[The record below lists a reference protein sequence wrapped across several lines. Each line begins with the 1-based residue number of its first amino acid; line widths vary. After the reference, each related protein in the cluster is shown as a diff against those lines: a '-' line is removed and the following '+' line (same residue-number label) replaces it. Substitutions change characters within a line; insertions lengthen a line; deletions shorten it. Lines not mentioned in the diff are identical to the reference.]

1 MSRQEIDIGIQGNDG
16 TGDSIRD
23 SFRKVNEN
31 FTEIYAVF
39 GAGGTINFTALGDT
53 PDSYTNN
60 QIFITNDAGTAILA
74 KTLVGVGGVTID
86 QTSTPGTI
94 KLIGSQSNL
103 YADGAPRLGG
113 PLNVNNLAI
122 GNIPDPS
129 DSLVASFNSTYAS
142 LGISTTIGK
151 LAISKGYA
159 DSHYVGKGDGNQV
172 IGALNIR
179 SEPLSPEIADP
190 NYDPTLTGNYLA
202 TEALPRKSAV
212 YRGGDTMLGKL
223 TLSDHPSPVA
233 GFGTPNSADDK
244 QAATKFYVDNEVF
257 VSSTNLYV
265 RTDGDDT
272 QLKTPPGREG
282 RNWAHAYKTIS
293 AAALQ
298 AETLQGLANLEPGPY
313 RQKISYTISPNTYTS
328 TVQSVGLTG
337 GNSAV
342 QGYVD
347 AAALLTANKAFIQAE
362 TIAYINNKYVN
373 VFTYDQ
379 VKCQRDVGLI
389 LSAIGTDLVVGT
401 NFNSVQAATSYFEK
415 QSSTVLSSQLIQTID
430 AINYAR
436 DQVLAF
442 AYDSTSLT
450 TYLNTV
456 IDALNYDMVL
466 NSNYQSLTAARYFP
480 YAGTGLSITEIVG
493 ALGQLKLE
501 LANLAKIN
509 ALTVD
514 LAVTRYNNNINS
526 MITVVQGGLE
536 PTVSMVETSA
546 SSTAKKSARTLLLNN
561 IPFVKAEIV
570 AWLAANYPKLAY
582 SQTTCKRDIQ
592 YIIEAIA
599 YDQLYEGNS
608 RTIYAGQRYWS
619 NATRQIAYSEL
630 AATKGAYI
638 YLKTLLQSV
647 ISNTSPAQV
656 YQNSVI
662 QYQNQTYTGGSS
674 QANTIKNLVSLI
686 SGTTLAITAT
696 SSSTGITT
704 TNSSD
709 LTLGMVV
716 TIDNTTPITVTGFS
730 SKTGSGP
737 YLVTLVIPTQ
747 TSIPVTNSSFTVA
760 GNSNT
765 SYNGTVTVNSATSTT
780 VVLNYSIDPGVYG
793 GGITTITPYFGGLT
807 AGGTYYIVEIADS
820 THFKLS
826 SSQGGN
832 AASLTNT
839 QLTTNVSWAGLLTI
853 NSPPTNTPPTYN
865 AGAAPLPTVY
875 GNVGSAKATAITNI
889 ITFVNNTYPYISNSP
904 AITQIN
910 NLFKVMTD
918 ILAGSLANRTV
929 VTITKP
935 ASTSSTNHSAAQL
948 LLLNST
954 FIAAEVIGWIKQNYA
969 SLTYVDADGRDQWEK
984 DIQTFVEAVAYD
996 LNYTGLSGST
1006 TAANQFWT
1014 SALVNGVTTYTS
1026 VIDPS
1031 EKAAKV
1037 ASIGYAQA
1045 MSAYIIGNNAP
1056 VGLYQSQIPKTAIYA
1071 SKSGVAPNI
1080 LVTLTIPTRIVPIAV
1095 GSNVTV
1101 QGNSTVAYN
1110 GSFVVDASTASTVTL
1125 IYPTDPGAWSIATTT
1140 YFSIA
1145 QVTSGTYVD
1154 GAGAVTVM
1162 NAKWDRLV
1170 AVVDTNP
1177 PNLVTAGPD
1186 LTDSSY
1192 ASTGYVAVRNVIIGN
1207 SSTVAQATTTYLN
1220 TKYKG
1225 GFSYNE
1231 ATCRRDVG
1239 YIVDAMSIDLL
1250 TGGTYQ
1256 SINAGKS
1263 YYRNASAKAVAIGT
1277 QNTETIDG
1285 IIYARTLA
1293 LQVLNQTVATRY
1305 QVLSTQTSDVTKNAN
1320 RGYTATATYSSAST
1334 VTLNVTSVSGTI
1346 KVGMTVTGTG
1356 FSAGQVVTAVNGNQL
1371 TLSAAANDII
1381 SGTPALTFTLTA
1393 ITTFTN
1399 NYNTMLSIVQNGIG
1413 VAPTADFGTGIYTIT
1428 FSNGGNGYVDQCP
1441 PGDYNILPGKI
1452 LKGVNSSATAN
1463 ILSYAPG
1470 NGSNVDTI
1478 TCQLLQPGFFTTSEE
1493 LEYAE
1498 SVGANQIV
1506 IFVEAGVYEEDYPI
1520 RLTSAVSIKGD
1531 EFRRTIIRPKD
1542 RISQS
1547 PWRKLFFYRDSVID
1561 GMQIGPIDTSNDFV
1575 PTTLI
1580 TSFSSKTSAGGGA
1593 YDVVFNIPTQTYKP
1607 STSITYTVT
1616 GNTNLSYN
1624 GTFTCTAS
1632 STTQITL
1639 RYPSD
1644 PGTFSIATLTSI
1656 NPLVT
1661 ATISGTTG
1669 KITITLSSNAQ
1680 ASVDWLGYVFQ
1691 SDVLDSNGKP
1701 GKAFVDSVSGNF
1713 MNCTV
1718 MYPFTQTGVASINYT
1733 NAYTFTVGETITQS
1747 GTSSSATGVV
1757 ISATSTAVTYKVTSG
1772 IMNTTNGAI
1781 IGASSGAQ
1789 ASVSSISFGVLAP
1802 TSWHLYLTKN
1812 YGRHYLVD
1820 PLDVNSTPLNNKECD
1835 VFLCAD
1841 AVRVNNLSIQGHGG
1855 FAMVLDPEGQI
1866 KSKSPYG
1873 QVCTSFSRS
1882 QNKQVFAGG
1891 QFVDGFTGR
1900 LFGQITTASADGF
1913 TLTVTGGLNS
1923 GLDIRAPQTP
1933 TAFFV
1938 KGGRYQVNTV
1948 SNYAQTF
1955 DVNGNIIGGSVQL
1968 NLGAST
1974 PWLGGAGQNIN
1985 IEMAGNKSML
1995 ANDFAMINDLGY
2007 AILAT
2012 NGGIT
2017 EQVSTFTY
2025 YTWTSFWSLN
2035 GGQIRSVG
2043 SSSAHGTYAL
2053 RATGYDVTEKP
2064 DSVSLAQNLAQT
2076 ARIFNPT
2083 TLPQSSQGNAF
2094 YGNMNTTAISVY
2106 IYGYDYFPTQ
2116 ITELEIDHTL
2126 AGKGIVRYQINSI
2139 SHTTVYVP
2147 VGSIGSNFAY
2157 TTATFATGSTSSNI
2171 ITVNSNANIKIGQT
2185 VTGTGFTRNQKVTA
2199 VSLDS
2204 ITVTLNGAPDSTPTG
2219 TLYFSDTITVGGSSL
2234 GGISSTFSANTAN
2247 GLNYLASVG
2256 TLAAIRPSPALL
2268 IQGYLSKTGTGPYLV
2283 TFQILTQASSP
2294 ALTAGYVVSG
2304 NTNSSYNGSYTATA
2318 STTTSVTLSYAS
2330 DPGVFSSTNYT
2341 VIMPP
2346 STTAATYLTKTGSA
2360 PTVNVTFTISAVTTL
2375 PLVGGQFTIAGNGNA
2390 SYNGTFLCTGST
2402 LTSITLRYTADPG
2415 VSSGSATTYNFNG
2428 STISGPNVPFN
2439 STALATTGGN
2449 TIILSNNATATGAGL
2464 TFSSNAGNDLT
2475 AYVTGLVNTAVSTFT
2490 YAGNAVPG
2498 GSATYSNLY
2507 QTLSSAI
2514 GVYANFNITVTPNFA
2529 GGTIGTIAGSGTQ
2542 GAPWTA
2548 TITGMTSTTGMV
2560 VGNTLSATAGTGTLF
2575 GGTPT
2580 TVIITSIASG
2590 TSITYAVVGG
2600 TTPTAGTVTSI
2611 LTASAYTSATIGGQ
2625 NVLLL
2630 TLSTSGS
2637 GGTSSTGLAA
2647 PLYDGQLIQLRVLQ
2661 NFKFYE
2667 IDNVNPTRPS
2677 TAVQFTDNLGSIY
2690 RVLTYNLT
2698 EATNEI
2704 LPANQAVLSTDQ
2716 SFSYYLFQADTGN
2729 ITKVDPVDGGTKTM
2743 GATPGDTRIAVTLF
2757 GPQSSIDQINKGT
2770 YAFAFGGK
2778 VHTISSYT
2786 PPVTTTIISGY
2797 NPTGSSTTTLVLGG
2811 VFTGTIANSSSTIT
2825 SVSSFTGLVVGE
2837 AITGFGI
2844 PAGTTIISIN
2854 TGTSTIGLSAAATGT
2869 GSGISFI
2876 YGSVGQPGAAAPIT
2890 TGMVI
2895 TGVGFTTGQS
2905 VSSIVSNTI
2914 ASFVIADTVGTITVT
2929 SSTYVVGEAITISGT
2944 FGGTGSLVVGGTTYS
2959 SVGTSNLTAGVI
2971 FYVGKV
2977 NSATSIQL
2985 SSTYANAI
2993 ATSPVFITS
3002 TTGTPT
3008 GLTYSRVS
3016 NTVVLTAGPSSTP
3029 SGSLTF
3035 TKSTV
3040 PYITLGATKYSITST
3055 SASPIT
3061 IIRPQSIGQ
3070 VAATYVPTGNFTGNI
3085 TSASTSIIG
3094 VSSLTNL
3101 SAGTSIA
3108 GTGIPGQAT
3117 MIAVS
3122 TTSPSTI
3129 NLSDASG
3136 LAVGNLIT
3144 FDPTQTTFGGIPVA
3158 GQLNASST
3166 FAGSGATGL
3175 SVTSAATYTA
3185 VPTKSSNGTG
3195 TGATFTI
3202 VKSGAGTAYASNV
3215 TITLVYGGAGYAV
3228 GNTITISGIHLG
3240 GSDVTNDMTFTIA
3253 GAVAQASYYVK
3264 TISTNAIT
3272 IATTLGGTAITG
3284 ISTVAATST
3293 IASFAFADSAGTA
3306 TVTSGTYTVGQA
3318 ITVTGTFSAGAISGY
3333 VTGTTYYIGK
3343 VTSATSIQITSSF
3356 TKATASTPVFDLST
3370 SIGTATPGATFTLTQ
3385 STINARTDNPIVS
3398 TSSTTA
3404 FTGTPTN
3411 GSATLASIS
3420 SFTNLVVGAPISGTG
3435 ITAGTTIVSL
3445 NTGASTITM
3454 SNQAGSAGSGSA
3466 QTITCTT
3473 NTVVLSAPATAT
3485 ANTQYLTYNNLSTS
3499 ILVYTSDRTQYIKA
3513 GMTVTGNG
3521 FTSGQT
3527 VVSAT
3532 ASTSGAPTTTIVVS
3546 SSPNSTPFG
3555 VVGFTDL
3562 TSLTTPFYITLR
3574 IPDQAAAPVVD
3585 TFYLVS
3591 GNGNADY
3598 NKYVQCVASTTGTI
3612 TLAYQTDPQSTVT
3625 TTYNPTGSLVSITA
3639 GLTIKV
3645 ASSTGINIG
3654 DVIRGGGTGGFYA
3667 GQTVTGINADGV
3679 TLTISGNPAGT
3690 PTGNL
3695 NFTAPFQTVATTTIT
3710 PIITGI
3716 SRPMNGTVAQPLR
3729 AGYLQGAA
3737 AQITTRISTCRV
3749 TAHDL
3754 LDIGTGGYNTTNYPY
3769 QIYGN
3774 PYQKAD
3780 QTKEVLEETVGRVFY
3795 VTTDQNGIFRVGRF
3809 FTVDQGTGTVTFSAS
3824 IALSNLDG
3832 LGFKRGV
3839 TVSEFST
3846 DSSMT
3851 NDASDTVPTQSA
3863 VRGYIDNRLGV
3874 QHSGAT
3880 TPATAL
3886 IGSGY
3891 MNLSGQLPM
3900 KGNMS
3905 MGGFT
3910 IGSMGLPI
3918 LQTDATN
3925 KLYVDNVVNARD
3937 SFYKLKDTA
3946 ATMQYNT
3953 VQSQIAVWGFTNTN
3967 NTGQAGAWTNASF
3980 ASTSDLLINW
3990 DGSTL
3995 TSTVQGAVVATTYV
4009 SGGTAGSGSFTGA
4022 ISGNVLTVT
4031 GSPSVTI
4038 VKGMILTG
4046 GSVSAGTY
4054 IIDTGLTT
4062 TSANGTGGVGTYI
4075 LNNSQ
4080 TATCTGGTVFLLTL
4094 NSSTGILPGMI
4105 ISGTGYTG
4113 SQYVTG
4119 ITNTTVVTMSAV
4131 YNSTPSG
4138 RLTFTRNG
4146 SIIDGKVSSTAA
4158 VAQSKLALQLS
4169 TASNAV
4175 APTLTTV
4182 NAGSFVIGK
4191 RYRISSVGTTTN
4203 WTIPGNANWVG
4214 ASGAGVVGTIFQA
4227 VSIGSGDGQAIDM
4240 DALQAATGLSQYD
4253 STQFTITDGWVTVKT
4268 ATDNS
4273 TGIPATKLTWIAAN
4287 SVLANISG
4295 VVGAVSVTTTQAMV
4309 ANGDGI
4315 RNQDIPATGT
4325 STNLPSGN
4333 TAAANSATTGAVIRS
4348 GTKAYGVIGVTATGG
4363 NYSLVQTDSNGVI
4376 DVKGIK
4382 INSLPTSGNIFAIST
4397 TTLEFYTPGNVKFM
4411 QSVGASTAT
4420 NTFYG
4425 LNDFSQTGATLQT
4438 KTLTTGAS
4446 GTGGTVTGNWQWA
4459 SGSYLDA
4466 SLVTLKSTTITTGA
4480 DATGGT
4486 IQGTWTLVGA
4496 SKLQATYADIAEY
4509 YEGDKEYEP
4518 GTVLVFGGDKEVTT
4532 TDAMNDTRSAGV
4544 VTTNPAYIMNEGQTG
4559 VRVCIALAGRV
4570 PCKVVGR
4577 VKKGDMLTTSS
4588 TPGYA
4593 VKATDPKL
4601 GSIIGKA
4608 LEDKDNGEA
4617 GVIQVAIGRV

>member
-53 PDSYTNN
+53 PKSYTNN

-94 KLIGSQSNL
+94 KFVGSQSNL

-159 DSHYVGKGDGNQV
+159 DSHYVGKGDGNTV

-179 SEPLSPEIADP
+179 SEPLSPELTDP
-190 NYDPTLTGNYLA
+190 NYDATLTGNYLA
-202 TEALPRKSAV
+202 SEALPRKAAV

-223 TLSDHPSPVA
+223 TLSDHPSPVT
-233 GFGTPNSADDK
+233 GFGTPNGADDK

-298 AETLQGLANLEPGPY
+298 AETLQSLANLEPGPY
-313 RQKISYTISPNTYTS
+313 RQKISYTISPNTFTS
-328 TVQSVGLTG
+328 TVQSVTLSG

-347 AAALLTANKAFIQAE
+347 AAALLTANKTFIQAE

-373 VFTYDQ
+373 IFTYDQ
-379 VKCQRDVGLI
+379 VKYQSDIVSI
-389 LSAIGTDLVVGT
+389 LSAVGTDLVVGT
-401 NFNSVQAATSYFEK
+401 NFNSIQAATAYFAK
-415 QSSTVLSSQLIQTID
+415 QNSAIINNQLIQTID

-442 AYDSTSLT
+442 AYNSTSLT
-450 TYLNTV
+450 AYLNSV
-456 IDALNYDMVL
+456 IDALNLDMVL
-466 NSNYQSLTAARYFP
+466 NSNYQSLVAARYFS
-480 YAGTGLSITEIVG
+480 YAGTGLSVTEIVG

-514 LAVTRYNNNINS
+514 LAVTRYNANINN

-536 PTVSMVETSA
+536 PAVFMGETSA
-546 SSTAKKSARTLLLNN
+546 STTARKSARTLLLNN
-561 IPFVKAEIV
+561 TAFVQAEII
-570 AWLAANYPKLAY
+570 AWLAANYSKLAY
-582 SQTTCKRDIQ
+582 NQTTWKRDVK
-592 YIIEAIA
+592 YIIEAVA

-608 RTIYAGQRYWS
+608 RTLYAGQSYWANS
-619 NATRQIAYSEL
+619 IRQFPSGEL
-630 AATKGAYI
+630 SARKGAYL

-647 ISNTSPAQV
+647 ISNSTPAQV

-662 QYQNQTYTGGSS
+662 QYQNQTYTNGSS
-674 QANTIKNLVSLI
+674 QAATISNLVSLI

-696 SSSTGITT
+696 SNTTGITT
-704 TNSSD
+704 ASSAD
-709 LTLGMVV
+709 LTLGMIVS
-716 TIDNTTPITVTGFS
+716 IDNVTTITVTGFS

-747 TSIPVTNSSFTVA
+747 TSIPVINSSFTVA
-760 GNSNT
+760 GNSNA
-765 SYNGTVTVNSATSTT
+765 SYNGTFSVNSATSTSI
-780 VVLNYSIDPGVYG
+780 VLNYVTDPGVYG
-793 GGITTITPYFGGLT
+793 GGTTTITPYLGGLT
-807 AGGTYYIVEIADS
+807 AGGTYYVVEISDA
-820 THFKLS
+820 THFKIS
-826 SSQGGN
+826 SSLGGN
-832 AASLTNT
+832 AATLTNNLVRT
-839 QLTTNVSWAGLLTI
+839 NVTWSGLVTTN
-853 NSPPTNTPPTYN
+853 NPPTNTPPTYS
-865 AGAAPLPTVY
+865 AGASPLPTVY
-875 GNVGSAKATAITNI
+875 GNVLSAKATAVSNI
-889 ITFVNNTYPYISNSP
+889 VTFVNNTYPYISNLA

-910 NLFKVMTD
+910 SLFKTVTD
-918 ILAGSLANRTV
+918 ILSGSLTNRTV
-929 VTITKP
+929 VTITQP
-935 ASTSSTNHSAAQL
+935 ASTSSPNFSASQL
-948 LLLNST
+948 LLLNRT
-954 FIAAEVIGWIKQNYA
+954 FIAAEVIGWIKQNYP
-969 SLTYVDADGRDQWEK
+969 SLSYVDSDGRNQWEK

-996 LNYTGLSGST
+996 LNYTGLSGSV
-1006 TAANQFWT
+1006 TAANLFWT
-1014 SALVNGVTTYTS
+1014 SAVVNGTTVYTS
-1026 VIDPS
+1026 TIDDT

-1045 MSAYIIGNNAP
+1045 VSAYLIGNNAP
-1056 VGLYQSQIPKTAIYA
+1056 VGLYQSQITKTATYV
-1071 SKSGVAPNI
+1071 SKSGTAPNV
-1080 LVTLTIPTRIVPIAV
+1080 LVTVAIPSRIIPIAV

-1101 QGNSTVAYN
+1101 QGNSNVSYN
-1110 GSFVVDASTASTVTL
+1110 GTFVVGASTSTSVTL
-1125 IYPTDPGAWSIATTT
+1125 IYATDPGTWSLATTT
-1140 YFSIA
+1140 YYSIA
-1145 QVTSGTYVD
+1145 QVTSGIYLD
-1154 GAGAVTVM
+1154 GAGAVTAM
-1162 NAKWDRLV
+1162 NAKWDRLLNI
-1170 AVVDTNP
+1170 VDINP
-1177 PNLVTAGPD
+1177 PNLVTTGPN

-1192 ASTGYVAVRNVIIGN
+1192 AATGYVAVRNVIVGN
-1207 SSTVAQATTTYLN
+1207 AATVSKATTAYLN
-1220 TKYKG
+1220 TAYQG

-1231 ATCRRDVG
+1231 ATCRRDIG
-1239 YIVDAMSIDLL
+1239 YIVDAMSIDLQ

-1277 QNTETIDG
+1277 QNIETIDG
-1285 IIYARTLA
+1285 IVYAQTIA

-1305 QVLSTQTSDVTKNAN
+1305 QTLVPQVSDGTKNAN
-1320 RGYTATATYSSAST
+1320 RGYSASATYSSAST

-1346 KVGMTVTGTG
+1346 KVGMTVSGIGYT
-1356 FSAGQVVTAVNGNQL
+1356 AGQVVTAVNGTQL
-1371 TLSAAANDII
+1371 TLSAAANDAVT
-1381 SGTPALTFTLTA
+1381 GTPTLTFTLTA

-1399 NYNTMLSIVQNGIG
+1399 NYNTMLNIVRNGVG
-1413 VAPTADFGTGIYTIT
+1413 VAPTPDFGSGIYAIT

-1452 LKGVNSSATAN
+1452 LQGVNSKATAN

-1470 NGSNVDTI
+1470 SGSNVDTI
-1478 TCQLLQPGFFTTSEE
+1478 TCQLLQPGFFAASEE
-1493 LEYAE
+1493 LEFAE

-1506 IFVEAGVYEEDYPI
+1506 IFVEAGIYEEDYPI
-1520 RLTSAVSIKGD
+1520 RMSSAVSIKGD
-1531 EFRRTIIRPKD
+1531 EFRRTIVRPKD
-1542 RISQS
+1542 RVSQS

-1561 GMQIGPIDTSNDFV
+1561 GMQIGPIDTNTDFV
-1575 PTTLI
+1575 PSTLI
-1580 TSFSSKTSAGGGA
+1580 TSFSSKTSAGSGA
-1593 YDVVFNIPTQTYKP
+1593 YDVVYNIPTQTYKP
-1607 STSITYTVT
+1607 STSITYTVS

-1632 STTQITL
+1632 TTTQITL

-1644 PGTFSIATLTSI
+1644 PGTFSISTLTNI

-1661 ATISGTTG
+1661 ATVSGTIG
-1669 KITITLSSNAQ
+1669 KIIITLSSNQQ
-1680 ASVDWLGYVFQ
+1680 ASIEWLGYVFQ

-1701 GKAFVDSVSGNF
+1701 GKAVVDSVSGNF

-1718 MYPFTQTGVASINYT
+1718 IYPFTQTGVASINYT
-1733 NAYTFTVGETITQS
+1733 NAYTFTVGETIAQS
-1747 GTSSSATGVV
+1747 GTTSSATGVV
-1757 ISATSTAVTYKVTSG
+1757 LSATSTTLTYKVTSG

-1789 ASVSSISFGVLAP
+1789 ASVSSISFGQLSP
-1802 TSWHLYLTKN
+1802 TTWHLYLTKN
-1812 YGRHYLVD
+1812 YGRHYLTD
-1820 PLDVNSTPLNNKECD
+1820 PLDINSTPLNNKDCD

-1841 AVRVNNLSIQGHGG
+1841 AVRVNNLSIQGQGG

-1873 QVCTSFSRS
+1873 QVCSSFSRS
-1882 QNKQVFAGG
+1882 QNKQTFAGG

-1900 LFGQITTASADGF
+1900 LFGQITYASADGY
-1913 TLTVTGGLNS
+1913 TLIVTGGINS
-1923 GLDIRAPQTP
+1923 GLDVRAPQTP

-1955 DVNGNIIGGSVQL
+1955 DVNGNVIGGSVQL
-1968 NLGAST
+1968 NLGAQT
-1974 PWLGGAGQNIN
+1974 PWLSGTGQNIN

-2012 NGGIT
+2012 NGGLT

-2025 YTWTSFWSLN
+2025 YCWTSFWALN

-2064 DSVSLAQNLAQT
+2064 DSVSLAQNLAQV

-2083 TLPQSSQGNAF
+2083 TLPQSSVNNGF
-2094 YGNMNTTAISVY
+2094 YGNMNTTGISVF

-2126 AGKGIVRYQINSI
+2126 AGKGIVRYQVNSV

-2147 VGSIGSNFAY
+2147 TGSIGSNFAY
-2157 TTATFATGSTSSNI
+2157 TTATFATGSTASTTM
-2171 ITVNSNANIKIGQT
+2171 TVNSNANIKVGQT
-2185 VTGTGFTRNQKVTA
+2185 VTGTGFTQGQKITA
-2199 VSLDS
+2199 ISLDG
-2204 ITVTLNGAPDSTPTG
+2204 ITVTLNGAPSSTPSG
-2219 TLYFSDTITVGGSSL
+2219 TLYFSDTITVGGSNL
-2234 GGISSTFSANTAN
+2234 GGISSTFSANTSN

-2256 TLAAIRPSPALL
+2256 TLAAVRPSPALL

-2283 TFQILTQASSP
+2283 TFQIPTQASSP
-2294 ALTAGYVVSG
+2294 SLSAGYVVSG
-2304 NTNSSYNGSYTATA
+2304 NTNSGYNGSYTATS
-2318 STTTSVTLSYAS
+2318 STTTSITLSYAS

-2341 VIMPP
+2341 VIMAPA
-2346 STTAATYLTKTGSA
+2346 TTAATYLTKSGSA
-2360 PTVNVTFTISAVTTL
+2360 PNVYVTFTITAVSTL
-2375 PLVGGQFTIAGNGNA
+2375 PLVGGSFTIAGNSNA
-2390 SYNGTFLCTGST
+2390 SYNGIFLCVGST
-2402 LTSITLRYTADPG
+2402 LTSLTLRYTVDPG
-2415 VSSGSATTYNFNG
+2415 TSGGSATTYNFNG
-2428 STISGPNVPFN
+2428 STITGPNIPFAT
-2439 STALATTGGN
+2439 TALATTGGN
-2449 TIILSNNATATGAGL
+2449 TVILSANATATGAGL
-2464 TFSSNAGNDLT
+2464 TCSSNAGNDLT

-2490 YAGNAVPG
+2490 YTGVAVAG
-2498 GSATYSNLY
+2498 GSATYANTY
-2507 QTLSSAI
+2507 QASSSAL
-2514 GVYANFNITVTPNFA
+2514 GVYANFNITITPNFG
-2529 GGTIGTIAGSGTQ
+2529 GGTVGTIAGSGTQ

-2548 TITGMTSTTGMV
+2548 TITGLTSTAGMA

-2575 GGTPT
+2575 GGSPT
-2580 TVIITSIASG
+2580 TIIITTIASG

-2600 TTPTAGTVTSI
+2600 TTPTAGTVTNI
-2611 LTASAYTSATIGGQ
+2611 LTASAYTTATIGGQ

-2647 PLYDGQLIQLRVLQ
+2647 PLYDGQLVQLRVLQ

-2698 EATNEI
+2698 EATNEV
-2704 LPANQAVLSTDQ
+2704 LPAYQAILSTDQ
-2716 SFSYYLFQADTGN
+2716 SFSYYLFQADTGQ
-2729 ITKVDPVDGGTKTM
+2729 ITKTDPVDGGTKTM
-2743 GATPGDTRIAVTLF
+2743 GATPGDTRIAVTVF
-2757 GPQSSIDQINKGT
+2757 GPQSNIDQVNKGT

-2778 VHTISSYT
+2778 VHAISSYT
-2786 PPVTTTIISGY
+2786 APVTTTVIAGY
-2797 NPTGSSTTTLVLGG
+2797 NPTGSSTTTLVIGG
-2811 VFTGTIANSSSTIT
+2811 IFTGTIASSSSTIT
-2825 SVSSFTGLVVGE
+2825 FISSFTGLVVGE
-2837 AITGFGI
+2837 AVTGFGI

-2854 TGTSTIGLSAAATGT
+2854 TGTSTVSLSAAATGT

-2876 YGSVGQPGAAAPIT
+2876 YGSVGQPGAGAPIT
-2890 TGMVI
+2890 TGMVLN
-2895 TGVGFTTGQS
+2895 GVGFTNGQA
-2905 VSSIVSNTI
+2905 VSSITGNTI
-2914 ASFVIADTVGTITVT
+2914 ASFVIADAIGTVT
-2929 SSTYVVGEAITISGT
+2929 VASSTYVVGEAITISGT
-2944 FGGTGSLVVGGTTYS
+2944 FGGSGSLVVGATTYS
-2959 SVGTSNLTAGVI
+2959 NASTSNMTAGVI
-2971 FYVGKV
+2971 FYIGKV

-3002 TTGTPT
+3002 SAGTPS

-3016 NTVVLTAGPSSTP
+3016 NTVILTAGPSSTP

-3101 SAGTSIA
+3101 TAGTSVA

-3158 GQLNASST
+3158 GALNASST
-3166 FAGSGATGL
+3166 FAGSGATGV
-3175 SVTSAATYTA
+3175 SVTTAATYTA
-3185 VPTKSSNGTG
+3185 VPTKSSNGVG

-3228 GNTITISGIHLG
+3228 GNTITISGVHLG
-3240 GSDVTNDMTFTIA
+3240 GTDVTNDMTFTIA

-3284 ISTVAATST
+3284 ITTVAATST
-3293 IASFAFADSAGTA
+3293 IASFAFADSVGTA

-3318 ITVTGTFSAGAISGY
+3318 VTVTGTFSAGAISGY
-3333 VTGTTYYIGK
+3333 ATGTTYYIGK
-3343 VTSATSIQITSSF
+3343 VNSATSIQITSSF

-3370 SIGTATPGATFTLTQ
+3370 STGTATPGATFTLTQ
-3385 STINARTDNPIVS
+3385 SIIYGRTDNLVVS
-3398 TSSTTA
+3398 SSSTTTL
-3404 FTGTPTN
+3404 TGTPTN

-3420 SFTNLVVGAPISGTG
+3420 SFTNLVVGAPLSGIG
-3435 ITAGTTIVSL
+3435 ITAGTVIVSL
-3445 NTGASTITM
+3445 NTGANTITM

-3473 NTVVLSAPATAT
+3473 NTVVLSAAATAT
-3485 ANTQYLTYNNLSTS
+3485 ANAQYITYNNLGTS
-3499 ILVYTSDRTQYIKA
+3499 FNVYTSDRTQYIKA
-3513 GMTVTGNG
+3513 GMSVFGNG
-3521 FTSGQT
+3521 FTGGQT
-3527 VVSAT
+3527 VISAT
-3532 ASTSGAPTTTIVVS
+3532 ASTSGAPTTTIVIS
-3546 SSPNSTPFG
+3546 SAPNTTPHG
-3555 VVGFTDL
+3555 VVGFTEL
-3562 TSLTTPFYITLR
+3562 SSTTTPFYVTLR
-3574 IPDQAAAPVVD
+3574 IPDQAAAPIVD
-3585 TFYLVS
+3585 TFYQVS
-3591 GNGNADY
+3591 GNGNTDY
-3598 NKYVQCVASTTGTI
+3598 NKYIQCVASTTNSI
-3612 TLAYQTDPQSTVT
+3612 VLAYQNDPQSTVV
-3625 TTYNPTGSLVSITA
+3625 TTYNPSGSLVSIAA

-3645 ASSTGINIG
+3645 AGTAGINIG

-3679 TLTISGNPAGT
+3679 TLTVSGNPAGT
-3690 PTGNL
+3690 PSGNL
-3695 NFTAPFQTVATTTIT
+3695 TFTAPFQLVSATTIT

-3716 SRPMNGTVAQPLR
+3716 SRPMNSVVAQPLR

-3795 VTTDQNGIFRVGRF
+3795 VTSDQNGIFRVGRF

-3891 MNLSGQLPM
+3891 MNLSGQLSM

-3918 LQTDATN
+3918 LLTDATN

-3946 ATMQYNT
+3946 QTMQYNT

-3967 NTGQAGAWTNASF
+3967 NNQQSGAWINASF
-3980 ASTSDLLINW
+3980 AGTSDVLINW
-3990 DGSTL
+3990 DGATL

-4009 SGGTAGSGSFTGA
+4009 SGGTAGTGSFTGS
-4022 ISGNVLTVT
+4022 ISGNVLSVT

-4054 IIDTGLTT
+4054 ITDTGLTT
-4062 TSANGTGGVGTYI
+4062 TAVNGTGGAGTYI
-4075 LNNSQ
+4075 VNNSQ
-4080 TATCTGGTVFLLTL
+4080 TASCTGGTVFLLTL

-4105 ISGTGYTG
+4105 VSGTGYTG
-4113 SQYVTG
+4113 NQYVTG

-4131 YNSTPSG
+4131 YNTTPSG
-4138 RLTFTRNG
+4138 RLTFTRGG
-4146 SIIDGKVSSTAA
+4146 SIVDGKVSSTAA
-4158 VAQSKLALQLS
+4158 IAQSKLAMQLT
-4169 TASNAV
+4169 TATISAI
-4175 APTLTTV
+4175 PTLITV
-4182 NAGSFVIGK
+4182 NAGSFVVGK
-4191 RYRISSVGTTTN
+4191 RYRISSTGSTTN
-4203 WTIPGNANWVG
+4203 WTVPGTALWVG
-4214 ASGAGVVGTIFQA
+4214 AGSASVGTIFQA
-4227 VSIGSGDGQAIDM
+4227 VSVGSGDGQAIDM
-4240 DALQAATGLSQYD
+4240 DALQAATGTSQFD
-4253 STQFTITDGWVTVKT
+4253 STQFTVTDGWVTVKT

-4273 TGIPATKLTWIAAN
+4273 TGISATKLTWIAGN
-4287 SVLANISG
+4287 SVLANIAG
-4295 VVGAVSVTTTQAMV
+4295 TVGAVSVTTTQAMV

-4325 STNLPSGN
+4325 TTTLPSGN
-4333 TAAANSATTGAVIRS
+4333 TVAANSATTGAVIRS
-4348 GTKAYGVIGVTATGG
+4348 GLKTYGVIGVTTTGG
-4363 NYSLVQTDSNGVI
+4363 NYSLVQTDSNGGI

-4382 INSLPTSGNIFAIST
+4382 ISSLPSGGNIFQIAT

-4411 QSVGASTAT
+4411 QSIGASTPT

-4425 LNDFSQTGATLQT
+4425 LNDFSQTNATLQT

-4446 GTGGTVTGNWQWA
+4446 GTVGTVTGNWQWS

-4466 SLVTLKSTTITTGA
+4466 SLVTLKSTTITTGS
-4480 DATGGT
+4480 DTTGGT
-4486 IQGTWTLVGA
+4486 IQGTWTLSGA
-4496 SKLQATYADIAEY
+4496 SKLQATYADLAEY
-4509 YEGDKEYEP
+4509 YEGDQEYEP

-4532 TDAMNDTRSAGV
+4532 TGEMNDTRSAGV
-4544 VTTNPAYIMNEGQTG
+4544 VTTNPAYTMNDAQTG
-4559 VRVCIALAGRV
+4559 LRVCIALAGRV

-4617 GVIQVAIGRV
+4617 GVIQVAVGRV

>member
-1 MSRQEIDIGIQGNDG
+1 MARQDIDIGIQGNDG

-53 PDSYTNN
+53 PNSYTNN

-103 YADGAPRLGG
+103 FADGAPRLGG
-113 PLNVNNLAI
+113 PLNVNNLAV

-159 DSHYVGKGDGNQV
+159 DRNYVGKGDGNTV

-179 SEPLSPEIADP
+179 TEPLSPEINDP
-190 NYDPTLTGNYLA
+190 NYDPTLTGNFLA
-202 TEALPRKSAV
+202 TEALPRKASV

-223 TLSDHPSPVA
+223 TLSDHPAPVA

-282 RNWAHAYKTIS
+282 RNWAHAYKTIG

-298 AETLQGLANLEPGPY
+298 AESLQSLANLEPGPY
-313 RQKISYTISPNTYTS
+313 RQKISYTISPNTFTS
-328 TVQSVGLTG
+328 TVSTVGLTG

-347 AAALLTANKAFIQAE
+347 AAALLTANKTFIQAE

-373 VFTYDQ
+373 IFTYDQ
-379 VKCQRDVGLI
+379 VKCQRDVVLI

-401 NFNSVQAATSYFEK
+401 NFNSVQAATSYFSK
-415 QSSTVLSSQLIQTID
+415 QSATVISSQLIQTID
-430 AINYAR
+430 AINYAKE
-436 DQVLAF
+436 QVLAF
-442 AYDSTSLT
+442 AYSSTALT

-456 IDALNYDMVL
+456 IDALNYDMAL
-466 NSNYQSLTAARYFP
+466 NSNYQSLIAARYFP
-480 YAGTGLSITEIVG
+480 YAGTGLSVTEIVG
-493 ALGQLKLE
+493 SFGQLKLE

-509 ALTVD
+509 GLTVD
-514 LAVTRYNNNINS
+514 LAVTRYNNNLNS

-536 PTVSMVETSA
+536 PTVSMVETSV
-546 SSTAKKSARTLLLNN
+546 STTAKKSARTLLLNN
-561 IPFVKAEIV
+561 IPFVQAEII
-570 AWLAANYPKLAY
+570 AWLAANYPKLTY
-582 SQTTCKRDIQ
+582 SQPTWRRDVS
-592 YIIEAIA
+592 YVIEAVA
-599 YDQLYEGNS
+599 YDQLYDGNS
-608 RTIYAGQRYWS
+608 RSIYTGQSYWS
-619 NATRQIAYSEL
+619 NGVRTFPAGEL
-630 AATKGAYI
+630 AARKGAYA
-638 YLKTLLQSV
+638 YLKTLLQTV
-647 ISNTSPAQV
+647 ISNSTPAQV

-662 QYQNQTYTGGSS
+662 QYQNQTFTNGVA
-674 QANTIKNLVSLI
+674 QAAVISNLVSLI

-696 SSSTGITT
+696 NSSTGLTT
-704 TNSSD
+704 LNSAD
-709 LTLGMVV
+709 LTLGMIV
-716 TIDNTTPITVTGFS
+716 TIDNVTSITVTGFN

-747 TSIPVTNSSFTVA
+747 NTIPITNSSFTVA

-765 SYNGTVTVNSATSTT
+765 SYNGNYTVNSATLTT
-780 VVLNYSIDPGVYG
+780 VVLNYPTDPGVYG
-793 GGITTITPYFGGLT
+793 GGTTTITPYLGGLT
-807 AGGTYYIVEIADS
+807 PGGTYYVIEIADS

-826 SSQGGN
+826 SNQGG
-832 AASLTNT
+832 ASATLTNT
-839 QLTTNVSWAGLLTI
+839 QVTTNVTWSGLLTI
-853 NSPPTNTPPTYN
+853 NSPPANTPPTYN

-875 GNVGSAKATAITNI
+875 GNVNSTKGTAVTNV
-889 ITFVNNTYPYISNSP
+889 ITFVNNTYPYISNPS
-904 AITQIN
+904 AITQITS
-910 NLFKVMTD
+910 LFQVMTD
-918 ILAGSLANRTV
+918 ILSGSLANRTV
-929 VTITKP
+929 VTMTKP
-935 ASTSSTNHSAAQL
+935 ASTSSINYSASQL
-948 LLLNST
+948 LLLNRT
-954 FIAAEVIGWIKQNYA
+954 FISAEVLGWIKQNYP
-969 SLTYVDADGRDQWEK
+969 SLSYTDVDGQIQWEK
-984 DIQTFVEAVAYD
+984 DIQNFVEAVAYD
-996 LNYTGLSGST
+996 LTYTGLRGST

-1014 SALVNGVTTYTS
+1014 SAVVNGVTVYTS
-1026 VIDPS
+1026 IIDPA
-1031 EKAAKV
+1031 EQAAKV

-1045 MSAYIIGNNAP
+1045 ISAYIIGNNAP
-1056 VGLYQSQIPKTAIYA
+1056 VGLYQSQLPKIATYV
-1071 SKSGVAPNI
+1071 SKSGTAPNV
-1080 LVTLTIPTRIVPIAV
+1080 LVTVSIPTRIIPIAV

-1101 QGNSTVAYN
+1101 QGNSNVLYN
-1110 GSFVVDASTASTVTL
+1110 GTFVVSASTSTSVTL
-1125 IYPTDPGAWSIATTT
+1125 IYATDPGVWSIATTT
-1140 YFSIA
+1140 FFSIA
-1145 QVTSGTYVD
+1145 QVTSGIYLD
-1154 GAGAVTVM
+1154 GAGAVTAM
-1162 NAKWDRLV
+1162 NAKWDRLIN
-1170 AVVDTNP
+1170 VVDINP

-1186 LTDSSY
+1186 LNDSSY
-1192 ASTGYVAVRNVIIGN
+1192 ASTGYVAVRNVIVSN
-1207 SSTVAQATTTYLN
+1207 SLTVAQATTTYLN
-1220 TKYKG
+1220 NKYKG

-1285 IIYARTLA
+1285 IKYAQALG

-1305 QVLSTQTSDVTKNAN
+1305 QTLITQVTDGTKNAN
-1320 RGYTATATYSSAST
+1320 RGYSATATYSSSST
-1334 VTLNVTSVSGTI
+1334 VTLNVTSINGTI
-1346 KVGMTVTGTG
+1346 KIGMTVSGEGYT
-1356 FSAGQVVTAVNGNQL
+1356 AGQIVTAVNGNQL
-1371 TLSAAANDII
+1371 TLSAASNNPVV
-1381 SGTPALTFTLTA
+1381 GTPSLTFTLTA

-1413 VAPTADFGTGIYTIT
+1413 VAPTPDFGTGIYTIT
-1428 FSNGGNGYVDQCP
+1428 FTNGGNGYVDQCP
-1441 PGDYNILPGKI
+1441 PGDFNILPGKI
-1452 LKGVNSSATAN
+1452 LKGVNSNATAN
-1463 ILSYAPG
+1463 IISYSPG
-1470 NGSNVDTI
+1470 SITGSNLDTI
-1478 TCQLLQPGFFTTSEE
+1478 TCQLLQPGFFATSEE

-1506 IFVEAGVYEEDYPI
+1506 IFVESGVYEEDYPI

-1531 EFRRTIIRPKD
+1531 EFRRTIVRPRD
-1542 RISQS
+1542 RVSQS

-1561 GMQIGPIDTSNDFV
+1561 GMQIGPIDDSADFV
-1575 PTTLI
+1575 PATTI
-1580 TSFSSKTSAGGGA
+1580 TSFASKTSVGGGA
-1593 YDVVFNIPTQTYKP
+1593 FDVVFNIPTQTYQP
-1607 STSITYTVT
+1607 STTITYTVA

-1644 PGTFSIATLTSI
+1644 PGTFSIATLSRI
-1656 NPLVT
+1656 SPLVT
-1661 ATISGTTG
+1661 ATISGTSG
-1669 KITITLSSNAQ
+1669 KIIITLSSNQQ
-1680 ASVDWLGYVFQ
+1680 ASVEWLGYVFQ

-1701 GKAFVDSVSGNF
+1701 GRAYVDSVSGNF

-1718 MYPFTQTGVASINYT
+1718 MYPFTQTGLASINYT
-1733 NAYTFTVGETITQS
+1733 NAFTFTVGETITQS

-1757 ISATSTAVTYKVTSG
+1757 ISATATTLTYKVTSG
-1772 IMNTTNGAI
+1772 IMSTTNGAI
-1781 IGASSGAQ
+1781 VGATSGAA

-1812 YGRHYLVD
+1812 YGRHYLTD
-1820 PLDVNSTPLNNKECD
+1820 PADVNSTPKNNKEID

-1873 QVCTSFSRS
+1873 QVATSFSRS

-1900 LFGQITTASADGF
+1900 LFGQITTASADGY
-1913 TLTVTGGLNS
+1913 TLTVTGGINS

-1938 KGGRYQVNTV
+1938 RGGRYQVNTV
-1948 SNYAQTF
+1948 SNYSQTF
-1955 DVNGNIIGGSVQL
+1955 DVNGNVIGGTVQL
-1968 NLGAST
+1968 NLGAQT

-2025 YTWTSFWSLN
+2025 YCWTSFWSLN

-2043 SSSAHGTYAL
+2043 SSSAHGQYAL

-2083 TLPQSSQGNAF
+2083 TLPQSSTGNQF
-2094 YGNMNTTAISVY
+2094 YGNMNTTGISVY
-2106 IYGYDYFPTQ
+2106 IYAYDYFPTQ

-2126 AGKGIVRYQINSI
+2126 AGKGIVRYQINSV

-2147 VGSIGSNFAY
+2147 TGSIGSNFSY
-2157 TTATFATGSTSSNI
+2157 ETAIFASGSTSSNI
-2171 ITVNSNANIKIGQT
+2171 ITVDSNANIKIGQT
-2185 VTGTGFTRNQKVTA
+2185 VTGTGFTRGQKVTA
-2199 VSLDS
+2199 VSLDG

-2219 TLYFSDTITVGGSSL
+2219 TLYFSDTITVGGASL
-2234 GGISSTFSANTAN
+2234 GGVSSTFSANTTN
-2247 GLNYLASVG
+2247 NLNYLSNVG
-2256 TLAAIRPSPALL
+2256 TLAAVRPSPALL
-2268 IQGYLSKTGTGPYLV
+2268 ILGYLSKTGTGPYLV
-2283 TFQILTQASSP
+2283 TFNIPGQLSSP
-2294 ALTAGYVVSG
+2294 ALSSGYVVSG
-2304 NTNSSYNGSYTATA
+2304 NTNTSYNGSYTATA
-2318 STTTSVTLSYAS
+2318 STTGTITLSYAS

-2346 STTAATYLTKTGSA
+2346 ATTAATYLTKTGSA
-2360 PTVNVTFTISAVTTL
+2360 PNVYVTFTITAVTTL
-2375 PLVGGQFTIAGNGNA
+2375 PLIGGLFTIAGNTNTD
-2390 SYNGTFLCTGST
+2390 YNGTFICVGST
-2402 LTSITLRYTADPG
+2402 LTSITLRYTTDPG
-2415 VSSGSATTYNFNG
+2415 TSGGVATTYNFNG
-2428 STISGPNVPFN
+2428 STITGPNVPFAT
-2439 STALATTGGN
+2439 TALATTGGN
-2449 TIILSNNATATGAGL
+2449 TVILSSNATATGSGL
-2464 TFSSNAGNDLT
+2464 TFSSNAGHDLT
-2475 AYVTGLVNTAVSTFT
+2475 AYVTGVVNTAVSTFT
-2490 YAGNAVPG
+2490 YTGNSVPG
-2498 GSATYSNLY
+2498 GSATYLNLY
-2507 QTLSSAI
+2507 QTLSSSI
-2514 GVYANFNITVTPNFA
+2514 GVYANFNITVTPNFG
-2529 GGTIGTIAGSGTQ
+2529 GGTVGTIAGSGTQ
-2542 GAPWTA
+2542 GSPWTA

-2560 VGNTLSATAGTGTLF
+2560 IGNTLSATAGTGTLF
-2575 GGTPT
+2575 GGSPT
-2580 TVIITSIASG
+2580 TVVIRTIVSG

-2611 LTASAYTSATIGGQ
+2611 ISNSAYTSATIGGQ

-2647 PLYDGQLIQLRVLQ
+2647 PLYDNQLVQLRVLQ

-2704 LPANQAVLSTDQ
+2704 LPANQAILSTDQ
-2716 SFSYYLFQADTGN
+2716 SFAYYLFQADTGN
-2729 ITKVDPVDGGTKTM
+2729 IGKTDPVDGGTKTM

-2770 YAFAFGGK
+2770 YAFAFAGN

-2786 PPVTTTIISGY
+2786 APVTTTIITGY
-2797 NPTGSSTTTLVLGG
+2797 NPTGSSGTTLVLGG
-2811 VFTGTIANSSSTIT
+2811 IFTGTVTSGSSTIT
-2825 SVSSFTGLVVGE
+2825 FVSGFTGLVVGE
-2837 AITGFGI
+2837 SIIGYGI
-2844 PAGTTIISIN
+2844 PVGTTIISTN
-2854 TGTSTIGLSAAATGT
+2854 TGTSSIGLSAAATAG
-2869 GSGISFI
+2869 GSGKSFI
-2876 YGSVGQPGAAAPIT
+2876 YGSTGQPGAAASIT
-2890 TGMVI
+2890 TGMVLS
-2895 TGVGFTTGQS
+2895 GVGFTTGQS
-2905 VSSIVSNTI
+2905 VATIVSNTI
-2914 ASFVIADTVGTITVT
+2914 ASFVIADTVGTITVS
-2929 SSTYVVGEAITISGT
+2929 SSTYVVGEPITITGT
-2944 FGGTGSLVVGGTTYS
+2944 FGGAGSLVVGGTTYS
-2959 SVGTSNLTAGVI
+2959 NAGTSNMTAGVI

-2977 NSATSIQL
+2977 NSGTSIQL

-3016 NTVVLTAGPSSTP
+3016 NTVVLSAGPSSTP
-3029 SGSLTF
+3029 SGTLTF
-3035 TKSTV
+3035 TKATV

-3055 SASPIT
+3055 SSSPVTIT
-3061 IIRPQSIGQ
+3061 RPQSVGQ

-3085 TSASTSIIG
+3085 TSASTSILG
-3094 VSSLTNL
+3094 VSSLTNI
-3101 SAGTSIA
+3101 SAGTSIV
-3108 GTGIPGQAT
+3108 GTGIPGQISVTA
-3117 MIAVS
+3117 IS

-3129 NLSDASG
+3129 NLSSASG

-3158 GQLNASST
+3158 GQLNSSST
-3166 FAGSGATGL
+3166 FAGAGATGL

-3185 VPTKSSNGTG
+3185 VPVKSSSGIG
-3195 TGATFTI
+3195 TGATFTV

-3240 GSDVTNDMTFTIA
+3240 GADVTNDMTFTIA
-3253 GAVAQASYYVK
+3253 GAVAQASYYVR

-3318 ITVTGTFSAGAISGY
+3318 ITITGTFTAGAISGY
-3333 VTGTTYYIGK
+3333 TTGTTYYIGK
-3343 VTSATSIQITSSF
+3343 VNSGTSIQITSSF

-3370 SIGTATPGATFTLTQ
+3370 SVGTATPGATFTLTQ
-3385 STINARTDNPIVS
+3385 STITARTDNPVVS

-3411 GSATLASIS
+3411 GDAVLASIS
-3420 SFTNLVVGAPISGTG
+3420 SFTNLVVGAPISGAG
-3435 ITAGTTIVSL
+3435 IGPGTTIVSL
-3445 NTGASTITM
+3445 NVGAGTITM
-3454 SNQAGSAGSGSA
+3454 SNQAISSPGAS
-3466 QTITCTT
+3466 TITCTT
-3473 NTVVLSAPATAT
+3473 NTIVLSAAATAT
-3485 ANTQYLTYNNLSTS
+3485 ANTQYITYNNLSTS
-3499 ILVYTSDRTQYIKA
+3499 ILVYTSDRTQFIKA
-3513 GMTVTGNG
+3513 GMSVFGNG

-3527 VVSAT
+3527 VISAT
-3532 ASTSGAPTTTIVVS
+3532 ASTSGAPTTTIVLS
-3546 SSPNSTPFG
+3546 AAPNTTPFG
-3555 VVGFTDL
+3555 VIGFTEL
-3562 TSLTTPFYITLR
+3562 SSTTTPFYITLQT
-3574 IPDQAAAPVVD
+3574 PVQSTAPVVD
-3585 TFYLVS
+3585 TFFLVS
-3591 GNGNADY
+3591 KNGNTDY
-3598 NKYVQCVASTTGTI
+3598 NKYVQCIASTTSSI
-3612 TLAYQTDPQSTVT
+3612 TLAYQVDPQSTVV
-3625 TTYNPTGSLVSITA
+3625 TTYNPAGSLVSIAA
-3639 GLTIKV
+3639 GLTIRV
-3645 ASSTGINIG
+3645 ASTTGINIG
-3654 DVIRGGGTGGFYA
+3654 DIIRGGGTGGFYA

-3690 PTGNL
+3690 PSGNL
-3695 NFTAPFQTVATTTIT
+3695 TFTSPFQLVSATTIT

-3716 SRPMNGTVAQPLR
+3716 SRPMNSTVAQPLR

-3774 PYQKAD
+3774 PYQKAS
-3780 QTKEVLEETVGRVFY
+3780 QESEVLEETVGRVFY

-3918 LQTDATN
+3918 LQTDATS
-3925 KLYVDNVVNARD
+3925 KLYVDNVINARD
-3937 SFYKLKDTA
+3937 SFFKLKDTA
-3946 ATMQYNT
+3946 ISMQFNT
-3953 VQSQIAVWGFTNTN
+3953 VQSQIAVWGFTNAN
-3967 NTGQAGAWTNASF
+3967 NNGQTGAWTNASF
-3980 ASTSDLLINW
+3980 ASTSDVTINW
-3990 DGSTL
+3990 DGTTL
-3995 TSTVQGAVVATTYV
+3995 TSSIQGAVIATTYV
-4009 SGGTAGSGSFTGA
+4009 SGGTATTGSFTGS

-4031 GSPSVTI
+4031 GSPTVTI

-4046 GSVSAGTY
+4046 GSVAANTY

-4062 TSANGTGGVGTYI
+4062 TSVNGTGGAGTYI
-4075 LNNSQ
+4075 INSNQ
-4080 TATCTGGTVFLLTL
+4080 TATCTGGSVFLLTL
-4094 NSSTGILPGMI
+4094 NSSTGIVPGMI

-4113 SQYVTG
+4113 SQFVTG

-4131 YNSTPSG
+4131 RNGTPSG

-4146 SIIDGKVSSTAA
+4146 SIVDGQVSSTAA
-4158 VAQSKLALQLS
+4158 IAQSKLALQLA
-4169 TASNAV
+4169 TASIAV
-4175 APTLTTV
+4175 VPTLTTV

-4191 RYRISSVGTTTN
+4191 RYRISSAGTTTN
-4203 WTIPGNANWVG
+4203 WTVPGTANWVG
-4214 ASGAGVVGTIFQA
+4214 ASAGTVGTIFQA
-4227 VSIGSGDGQAIDM
+4227 VSIGSGDGQAVDM
-4240 DALQAATGLSQYD
+4240 DALQAATGTSQYD
-4253 STQFTITDGWVTVKT
+4253 SSQFTITDGWVTVRT
-4268 ATDNS
+4268 SSSNS
-4273 TGIPATKLTWIAAN
+4273 TGIPANKLTWIAGN
-4287 SVLANISG
+4287 SVLANIG
-4295 VVGAVSVTTTQAMV
+4295 GTVGAVSVTTTQAMV

-4315 RNQDIPATGT
+4315 RNQDILDTGT
-4325 STNLPSGN
+4325 ATTLPSGN
-4333 TAAANSATTGAVIRS
+4333 TVAANSATTGAVIRS
-4348 GTKAYGVIGVTATGG
+4348 GVKSYGVIGVTATGG

-4382 INSLPTSGNIFAIST
+4382 INSLPTSGNIFTIST
-4397 TTLEFYTPGNVKFM
+4397 TTLEFYTPGNIKFM
-4411 QSVGASTAT
+4411 QSVGASTPT

-4425 LNDFSQTGATLQT
+4425 LNDFSQTGASLQT

-4446 GTGGTVTGNWQWA
+4446 GTVGTVTGNWQWA

-4466 SLVTLKSTTITTGA
+4466 SLVTLKSKSITTGD

-4486 IQGTWTLVGA
+4486 LQGTWTLVGA

-4509 YEGDKEYEP
+4509 YEGDNEYEP

-4532 TDAMNDTRSAGV
+4532 TNAMNDTRSAGV
-4544 VTTNPAYIMNEGQTG
+4544 VTTNPAYVMNEGQTG
-4559 VRVCIALAGRV
+4559 LRVCIALAGRV

-4617 GVIQVAIGRV
+4617 GVIQVAVGRV

>member
-1 MSRQEIDIGIQGNDG
+1 MARQDIDIGIQGNDG

-31 FTEIYAVF
+31 FQEVYAVF

-53 PDSYTNN
+53 PNSYINN

-94 KLIGSQSNL
+94 KLVGSQSNL
-103 YADGAPRLGG
+103 FADGAPRLGG
-113 PLNVNNLAI
+113 PLNVNNLAVA
-122 GNIPDPS
+122 NIPDPS

-159 DSHYVGKGDGNQV
+159 DSHYVGKGDGNTV

-179 SEPLSPEIADP
+179 TEPLSPELTDP
-190 NYDPTLTGNYLA
+190 NYDATLTGNFLA
-202 TEALPRKSAV
+202 TEALPRKATV

-223 TLSDHPSPVA
+223 TLSDHPAPVA

-298 AETLQGLANLEPGPY
+298 AETLQALANLETGPY
-313 RQKISYTISPNTYTS
+313 RQKISYTITPNTYTS
-328 TVQSVGLTG
+328 TVSTVGLTG

-347 AAALLTANKAFIQAE
+347 AAALLTANKTFIQAE

-373 VFTYDQ
+373 AFTYDQ
-379 VKCQRDVGLI
+379 VRYQSDIGSILTAVGN
-389 LSAIGTDLVVGT
+389 DLVVGT
-401 NFNSVQAATSYFEK
+401 NFNSVQFATSYFAK
-415 QSSTVLSSQLIQTID
+415 QNSEIINSQLIQTID

-436 DQVLAF
+436 EQVLAF
-442 AYDSTSLT
+442 AYSSTALT

-456 IDALNYDMVL
+456 IDALNYDMTL

-480 YAGTGLSITEIVG
+480 DAGTGLSVTEIVG
-493 ALGQLKLE
+493 AFGQLKLE

-509 ALTVD
+509 GLTVD
-514 LAVTRYNNNINS
+514 LAVTRYNNNLNS

-536 PTVSMVETSA
+536 PAVSMVETSA
-546 SSTAKKSARTLLLNN
+546 STTAKKSARTLLLNN
-561 IPFVKAEIV
+561 ISFVQAEIV

-582 SQTTCKRDIQ
+582 SQTSCKRDVQ
-592 YIIEAIA
+592 YIIEAVA
-599 YDQLYEGNS
+599 YDQLYDGNS
-608 RTIYAGQRYWS
+608 RTIYAGQRYWA
-619 NATRQIAYSEL
+619 NAIRQIAYSEL
-630 AATKGAYI
+630 AATKGAYT
-638 YLKTLLQSV
+638 YLKTLLQAVVGNS
-647 ISNTSPAQV
+647 TPATV

-662 QYQNQTYTGGSS
+662 QYQNQTYTGGS
-674 QANTIKNLVSLI
+674 ARAATISNLVSLI
-686 SGTTLAITAT
+686 SGTAVAVTAT
-696 SSSTGITT
+696 NSSTGITT
-704 TNSSD
+704 PSSAN

-716 TIDNTTPITVTGFS
+716 TIDNTSSITVTGFS
-730 SKTGSGP
+730 SKSGAGP
-737 YLVTLVIPTQ
+737 YLVNLVIPTQ
-747 TSIPVTNSSFTVA
+747 TSVPITNSSFTVA

-765 SYNGTVTVNSATSTT
+765 SYNGTFTVNSATSSS
-780 VVLNYSIDPGVYG
+780 VVLNYPTDPGVYG
-793 GGITTITPYFGGLT
+793 GGTTTITPYFGGLT
-807 AGGTYYIVEIADS
+807 PGGTYYVIEIADT
-820 THFKLS
+820 THFKVS
-826 SSQGGN
+826 STQGGT

-839 QLTTNVSWAGLLTI
+839 QLATNITWAGLLTI
-853 NSPPTNTPPTYN
+853 DSPPANTPPTYN
-865 AGAAPLPTVY
+865 AGSAPLPTVY
-875 GNVGSAKATAITNI
+875 GNVTSTKATAVTNV
-889 ITFVNNTYPYISNSP
+889 ITFINNTYPYISNVT

-910 NLFKVMTD
+910 SLFQVMTD
-918 ILAGSLANRTV
+918 ILSGSLANRTV
-929 VTITKP
+929 VTIVKP
-935 ASTSSTNHSAAQL
+935 ASTPSINFSASQV
-948 LLLNST
+948 LLLNRT
-954 FIAAEVIGWIKQNYA
+954 FIAAEVLGWIKQNYA
-969 SLTYVDADGRDQWEK
+969 SLSYVDSDGQIQWEK

-996 LNYTGLSGST
+996 LTYTGLSGSAF
-1006 TAANQFWT
+1006 AANQFWT
-1014 SALVNGVTTYTS
+1014 SAVVNGSTVYTS
-1026 VIDPS
+1026 TIDAS

-1037 ASIGYAQA
+1037 ASIGYAQSI
-1045 MSAYIIGNNAP
+1045 SAYIIGNNAP
-1056 VGLYQSQIPKTAIYA
+1056 VGLYQSQLPKTATYV
-1071 SKSGVAPNI
+1071 SKSGTAPNV
-1080 LVTLTIPTRIVPIAV
+1080 LVTVLIPTRIIPIAV

-1110 GSFVVDASTASTVTL
+1110 GTFVVSASTASSVTL
-1125 IYPTDPGAWSIATTT
+1125 VYPTDPGTWSIATTT
-1140 YFSIA
+1140 FFSIA
-1145 QVTSGTYVD
+1145 QVTSGIYVD
-1154 GAGAVTVM
+1154 GASAVTAM

-1170 AVVDTNP
+1170 NVVDSNP
-1177 PNLVTAGPD
+1177 PNLVTTSPD

-1192 ASTGYVAVRNVIIGN
+1192 ASTGYVAVRNVIVAN
-1207 SSTVAQATTTYLN
+1207 SLTVAQATTTYLN
-1220 TKYKG
+1220 SKYKG
-1225 GFSYNE
+1225 GFAYNE
-1231 ATCRRDVG
+1231 ATCRRDIG

-1277 QNTETIDG
+1277 QNVETIDG
-1285 IIYARTLA
+1285 IKYARTLS

-1305 QVLSTQTSDVTKNAN
+1305 QTLVTQVTDASKNAN
-1320 RGYTATATYSSAST
+1320 QGYSATATYSSAST
-1334 VTLNVTSVSGTI
+1334 VTLNVTGVSGTI

-1356 FSAGQVVTAVNGNQL
+1356 FTGGQIVTAVIGGQL

-1381 SGTPALTFTLTA
+1381 TGTPTLTFTLTA

-1399 NYNTMLSIVQNGIG
+1399 NYATMLSIVQNGIG
-1413 VAPTADFGTGIYTIT
+1413 VAPTPDFGTGIYTIRFT
-1428 FSNGGNGYVDQCP
+1428 NGGNGFVDQCP
-1441 PGDYNILPGKI
+1441 PGDFNILPGKL
-1452 LKGVNSSATAN
+1452 LKGVNSNATAN
-1463 ILSYAPG
+1463 ILSYVPG
-1470 NGSNVDTI
+1470 SVTGSNLDTI
-1478 TCQLLQPGFFTTSEE
+1478 TCQLLQPGFFVTSEE

-1506 IFVEAGVYEEDYPI
+1506 IFVESGVYEEDYPI

-1531 EFRRTIIRPKD
+1531 EFRRTIVRPKD
-1542 RISQS
+1542 RVSQS

-1561 GMQIGPIDTSNDFV
+1561 GMQIGPIDDSADYV
-1575 PTTLI
+1575 PTTII
-1580 TSFSSKTSAGGGA
+1580 TSFSSKTSAGSGA
-1593 YDVVFNIPTQTYKP
+1593 YDVVFNIPTQTYIP
-1607 STSITYTVT
+1607 STAITYTVS

-1644 PGTFSIATLTSI
+1644 PGSFSIATLSSI
-1656 NPLVT
+1656 TPLTT
-1661 ATISGTTG
+1661 ATISGTSG
-1669 KITITLSSNAQ
+1669 KIIITLSSNQQ
-1680 ASVDWLGYVFQ
+1680 ASVSYLGYVFQ
-1691 SDVLDSNGKP
+1691 SDLLDSNGKP
-1701 GKAFVDSVSGNF
+1701 GRAYVDSVSGNF

-1718 MYPFTQTGVASINYT
+1718 MYPFTQTGLASINYT
-1733 NAYTFTVGETITQS
+1733 NAYTFTIGETVTQS

-1757 ISATSTAVTYKVTSG
+1757 ISATTTTLTYKVTSG
-1772 IMNTTNGAI
+1772 IMSTTNGAI
-1781 IGASSGAQ
+1781 TGATSGAQ
-1789 ASVSSISFGVLAP
+1789 ASVSAISFGVLAP
-1802 TSWHLYLTKN
+1802 TSWHLYQTKN
-1812 YGRHYLVD
+1812 YGRHYLTD
-1820 PLDVNSTPLNNKECD
+1820 PSDVNSTPKNNKDCD

-1855 FAMVLDPEGQI
+1855 FSMVLDPEGQI

-1873 QVCTSFSRS
+1873 QVATSFSRS

-1900 LFGQITTASADGF
+1900 LFGQITNASADGY
-1913 TLTVTGGLNS
+1913 TLIVTGGLNS
-1923 GLDIRAPQTP
+1923 GLDVRAPQTP

-1938 KGGRYQVNTV
+1938 RGGRYQVNTV
-1948 SNYAQTF
+1948 SNYSQTF
-1955 DVNGNIIGGSVQL
+1955 DVNGNVIGGSVQL
-1968 NLGAST
+1968 NLGAQT

-2025 YTWTSFWSLN
+2025 YCWTSFWSLN

-2043 SSSAHGTYAL
+2043 SSSAHGQYAL

-2083 TLPQSSQGNAF
+2083 TLPQSSTGNQF
-2094 YGNMNTTAISVY
+2094 YGNMNTTGISVY
-2106 IYGYDYFPTQ
+2106 VYAYDYFPTQ

-2126 AGKGIVRYQINSI
+2126 AGKGIVRYQINSV

-2147 VGSIGSNFAY
+2147 TGSIGSNFSF
-2157 TTATFATGSTSSNI
+2157 TTATFASGSTASTTM
-2171 ITVNSNANIKIGQT
+2171 TVNSNANIKVGQT
-2185 VTGTGFTRNQKVTA
+2185 VTGTGFTRRQQITA
-2199 VSLDS
+2199 TSLDG
-2204 ITVTLNGAPDSTPTG
+2204 ITVTLNGAPDSTPSG
-2219 TLYFSDTITVGGSSL
+2219 TLYFSDTITVGGAGL
-2234 GGISSTFSANTAN
+2234 GGVSSTFSANTSN
-2247 GLNYLASVG
+2247 NLNYLSSVG
-2256 TLAAIRPSPALL
+2256 TLAAVRPSPALL
-2268 IQGYLSKTGTGPYLV
+2268 ILGYLSKTGTGPYLV
-2283 TFQILTQASSP
+2283 TFEIPGQASSP
-2294 ALTAGYVVSG
+2294 SLTSGYVVSG
-2304 NTNSSYNGSYTATA
+2304 NTNTSYNGSYTATA
-2318 STTTSVTLSYAS
+2318 STTGTITLSYAS

-2360 PTVNVTFTISAVTTL
+2360 PNVRITFTITAVTTL
-2375 PLVGGQFTIAGNGNA
+2375 PLVGGSFTIAGNGNA
-2390 SYNGTFLCTGST
+2390 SYNGTFICVGST
-2402 LTSITLRYTADPG
+2402 LTSITLRYTTDPG
-2415 VSSGSATTYNFNG
+2415 ASSGSATTYNFNG
-2428 STISGPNVPFN
+2428 ATIIGPNLPFGT
-2439 STALATTGGN
+2439 TALATTGGN
-2449 TIILSNNATATGAGL
+2449 TVILSNNATATGSGL

-2490 YAGNAVPG
+2490 YTGNAVPG

-2507 QTLSSAI
+2507 QTLSSSI
-2514 GVYANFNITVTPNFA
+2514 GVYANFNITVTPNFG
-2529 GGTIGTIAGSGTQ
+2529 GGTVGTIAGSGTQ

-2548 TITGMTSTTGMV
+2548 TITGMTSTTGMII
-2560 VGNTLSATAGTGTLF
+2560 GNTLSATAGTGTLF

-2580 TVIITSIASG
+2580 TVVITSIASG

-2611 LTASAYTSATIGGQ
+2611 ITASAYTSAVIGGQ

-2647 PLYDGQLIQLRVLQ
+2647 PLYDNQLIQLRVLQ

-2690 RVLTYNLT
+2690 RVLSYNLT

-2704 LPANQAVLSTDQ
+2704 LPANQAILSSDQ
-2716 SFSYYLFQADTGN
+2716 SFAYYLFQADTGN
-2729 ITKVDPVDGGTKTM
+2729 ITRTDPIDGGTKTM

-2778 VHTISSYT
+2778 VHAISSYT
-2786 PPVTTTIISGY
+2786 APITTTILTGY
-2797 NPTGSSTTTLVLGG
+2797 NPTGSAGTTLVLGG
-2811 VFTGTIANSSSTIT
+2811 IFTGTVTSSSSTIT
-2825 SVSSFTGLVVGE
+2825 FVSSFTGLVVGE
-2837 AITGFGI
+2837 SIIGFGI
-2844 PAGTTIISIN
+2844 PAGTTIISTN
-2854 TGTSTIGLSAAATGT
+2854 TGTSTIGLSAAATAT
-2869 GSGISFI
+2869 GSGVSFI
-2876 YGSVGQPGAAAPIT
+2876 YGSIGQPGAAASIT
-2890 TGMVI
+2890 TGMVVS
-2895 TGVGFTTGQS
+2895 GVGFTTGQS
-2905 VSSIVSNTI
+2905 VLTITSNTI
-2914 ASFVIADTVGTITVT
+2914 ASFVIADSAGTITVT

-2944 FGGTGSLVVGGTTYS
+2944 FGGAGSLVVGGTTYS
-2959 SVGTSNLTAGVI
+2959 SASTSNMTAGVI
-2971 FYVGKV
+2971 FYVGRV
-2977 NSATSIQL
+2977 NSGTSIQL

-3016 NTVVLTAGPSSTP
+3016 NTVVLSAGPSSTP

-3035 TKSTV
+3035 TKATV

-3055 SASPIT
+3055 SSSPIT
-3061 IIRPQSIGQ
+3061 ITRPQSVGQ
-3070 VAATYVPTGNFTGNI
+3070 VAGTYVPTGNFTGNI
-3085 TSASTSIIG
+3085 TSASTSILG
-3094 VSSLTNL
+3094 VSSLTGI
-3101 SAGTSIA
+3101 SAGSSIVC
-3108 GTGIPGQAT
+3108 TGIPGQVVVT
-3117 MIAVS
+3117 AVS

-3129 NLSDASG
+3129 NLGDASA

-3158 GQLNASST
+3158 GALYASST

-3185 VPTKSSNGTG
+3185 VPVKSSNGVG

-3228 GNTITISGIHLG
+3228 GNTITISGVHLG
-3240 GSDVTNDMTFTIA
+3240 GTDITNDMTFTVA
-3253 GAVAQASYYVK
+3253 GAVYQASYYVR

-3272 IATTLGGTAITG
+3272 IAATLGGTAITG

-3318 ITVTGTFSAGAISGY
+3318 ITITGSFSAGAISGY
-3333 VTGTTYYIGK
+3333 TTGTTYYIGK
-3343 VTSATSIQITSSF
+3343 VNSATSIQITSSF

-3370 SIGTATPGATFTLTQ
+3370 SVGTATPGATFTLTQ
-3385 STINARTDNPIVS
+3385 STISARTDNPVVS

-3420 SFTNLVVGAPISGTG
+3420 SFTNLVVGAPISG
-3435 ITAGTTIVSL
+3435 AGVAPGSTIISL

-3454 SNQAGSAGSGSA
+3454 SNQAIGSPGAS
-3466 QTITCTT
+3466 TITCTT

-3485 ANTQYLTYNNLSTS
+3485 ANAQYITYNNLSTS
-3499 ILVYTSDRTQYIKA
+3499 ILVYTSDRTQFIKA
-3513 GMTVTGNG
+3513 GMSVFGNG
-3521 FTSGQT
+3521 FTGGQT
-3527 VVSAT
+3527 VISAT
-3532 ASTSGAPTTTIVVS
+3532 ASTSGAPTTTIVLS
-3546 SSPNSTPFG
+3546 AAPNTTPFG
-3555 VVGFTDL
+3555 VVGFTEL
-3562 TSLTTPFYITLR
+3562 SSTTTPFYITLQT
-3574 IPDQAAAPVVD
+3574 PVQGTAPVVD

-3591 GNGNADY
+3591 GNGNSDY
-3598 NKYVQCVASTTGTI
+3598 NKFVQCIASTTTSI
-3612 TLAYQTDPQSTVT
+3612 TLAYQTDPQSTLV
-3625 TTYNPTGSLVSITA
+3625 TTYNPTGSLVSISA
-3639 GLTIKV
+3639 GLTIRV

-3679 TLTISGNPAGT
+3679 TLTVSGNPAGT
-3690 PTGNL
+3690 PSGNL
-3695 NFTAPFQTVATTTIT
+3695 NFTAPFQLVSATTIT

-3716 SRPMNGTVAQPLR
+3716 SRPMNSTVAQPLR
-3729 AGYLQGAA
+3729 AGYLAGAS

-3780 QTKEVLEETVGRVFY
+3780 QTSEVLEETVGRVFY

-3891 MNLSGQLPM
+3891 LNLSGQLPM

-3918 LQTDATN
+3918 LQTDATS
-3925 KLYVDNVVNARD
+3925 KLYVDNVINARD

-3946 ATMQYNT
+3946 ASMQFNT
-3953 VQSQIAVWGFTNTN
+3953 VQSQIAVWGFTNSN
-3967 NTGQAGAWTNASF
+3967 NNGQTGAWTNASF
-3980 ASTSDLLINW
+3980 ASTSDLTINW
-3990 DGSTL
+3990 NGTTL
-3995 TSTVQGAVVATTYV
+3995 TSTIQGAVVATTYV
-4009 SGGTAGSGSFTGA
+4009 SGGTAGSGSFTGT

-4031 GSPSVTI
+4031 GSPSVTV

-4046 GSVSAGTY
+4046 GTVSAGTY

-4062 TSANGTGGVGTYI
+4062 TSVNGTGGAGTYI
-4075 LNNSQ
+4075 INSSQ

-4094 NSSTGILPGMI
+4094 NSSTGIVPGMI

-4113 SQYVTG
+4113 SQFVTG

-4131 YNSTPSG
+4131 YNSGPSG

-4146 SIIDGKVSSTAA
+4146 SVDNNKVSATAA
-4158 VAQSKLALQLS
+4158 IAQSKLAMQLTTATIS
-4169 TASNAV
+4169 TV
-4175 APTLTTV
+4175 PTLTTV
-4182 NAGSFVIGK
+4182 NAGSFVVGK
-4191 RYRISSVGTTTN
+4191 RYRISSAGTTTN
-4203 WTIPGNANWVG
+4203 WTVPGTALWAG
-4214 ASGAGVVGTIFQA
+4214 ASAGTVGTIFQA
-4227 VSIGSGDGQAIDM
+4227 FTVGGGDGQAIDM
-4240 DALQAATGLSQYD
+4240 DALQGAAGVSQYD
-4253 STQFTITDGWVTVKT
+4253 STQFTVTDGWVTVKT

-4273 TGIPATKLTWIAAN
+4273 TGIPASKITWIAGN
-4287 SVLANISG
+4287 SVLSNING
-4295 VVGAVSVTTTQAMV
+4295 TVGAVAVNTTQAMV

-4325 STNLPSGN
+4325 TTTLPSGN

-4348 GTKAYGVIGVTATGG
+4348 GVKAYGVIGVTTTGG

-4397 TTLEFYTPGNVKFM
+4397 TTLEFYTPGNIKFM

-4425 LNDFSQTGATLQT
+4425 LNDFSQTGATLQS

-4446 GTGGTVTGNWQWA
+4446 GTAGSIVGQWA
-4459 SGSYLDA
+4459 ISA
-4466 SLVTLKSTTITTGA
+4466 SSQFDTTLGTLKSTSITTGA

-4486 IQGTWTLVGA
+4486 LQGTWTLVGA

-4509 YEGDKEYEP
+4509 YEGDQEYEP
-4518 GTVLVFGGDKEVTT
+4518 GTVLVFGGEKEVTT
-4532 TDAMNDTRSAGV
+4532 TGEMNDTRSAGV
-4544 VTTNPAYIMNEGQTG
+4544 VTTNPAYTMNEGQTG
-4559 VRVCIALAGRV
+4559 LRVCIALAGRV

-4617 GVIQVAIGRV
+4617 GVIQVAVGRV